1 MDTIDF
7 PIFDADNHYYEATD
21 AFTRHLDPAMRK
33 RTMQWAEVD
42 GKTRL
47 LVGGKVNRFIPNPT
61 FAAVSRPGVL
71 ADYFR
76 AKEGVGDMR
85 AGLGELDPI
94 ETRPE
99 YRDRDAR
106 LAVMDSQG
114 MESTIMLPTLGV
126 GMETALEHDPE
137 ALMAAFSA
145 FNRWLLDDWGFNH
158 QDRIYGAPYLP
169 LVDPDKAVAELDFV
183 LANGARVVLMRPGPV
198 AVPGGRTTPGDTRHD
213 AFWAR
218 LNEAGVT
225 LVVHGGDSGYATYQQ
240 MWGLSGEVESFRT
253 PPLTRLLSA
262 SPIHDFMASVMA
274 DRLFE
279 RFPRLRIATIETGA
293 GWVGPLLKKLR
304 TISIQMPG
312 VFAKD
317 PYELFLEHVWV
328 SPFFEDDVYELV
340 DHVGADRVVFGS
352 DYPHVEGL
360 AVPTD
365 FLKEIDKLP
374 DADIRKI
381 MRDNARTLV
390 TPLA

>member
-1 MDTIDF
+1 
-7 PIFDADNHYYEATD
+7 
-21 AFTRHLDPAMRK
+21 
-33 RTMQWAEVD
+33 
-42 GKTRL
+42 
-47 LVGGKVNRFIPNPT
+47 
-61 FAAVSRPGVL
+61 
-71 ADYFR
+71 
-76 AKEGVGDMR
+76 
-85 AGLGELDPI
+85 
-94 ETRPE
+94 
-99 YRDRDAR
+99 
-106 LAVMDSQG
+106 
-114 MESTIMLPTLGV
+114 
-126 GMETALEHDPE
+126 
-137 ALMAAFSA
+137 
-145 FNRWLLDDWGFNH
+145 
-158 QDRIYGAPYLP
+158 
-169 LVDPDKAVAELDFV
+169 
-183 LANGARVVLMRPGPV
+183 MRPGPV

-262 SPIHDFMASVMA
+262 SPIHDFMAAVMA

-312 VFAKD
+312 VFAQD

-365 FLKEIDKLP
+365 FLEEIDKLP

-390 TPLA
+390 TPL

>member
-1 MDTIDF
+1 MDTVDF

-145 FNRWLLDDWGFNH
+145 FNRWLLEDWGFNH

-169 LVDPDKAVAELDFV
+169 LVDPGKAVAELDFV

-262 SPIHDFMASVMA
+262 SPIHDFMAAVMA

-312 VFAKD
+312 VFAQD

-365 FLKEIDKLP
+365 FLEEIDKLP

-390 TPLA
+390 TPL